1 MLTLLEERPSP
12 VKVMV
17 DGLAASAASLFLT
30 VPGWHRVIG
39 SSAEV
44 MIHEPHSAAIGTA
57 DDFREMVEILDDYA
71 AKLAEM
77 YRRVM
82 RMTPE
87 AIQTAMKRE
96 TYYRG
101 QEAVSVGLA
110 DRVGGVVKND
120 LPPKLAAS
128 ARRLER
134 LQARQPWLKLALPV
148 PTGSHP
154 FPKREAAIRRHREL
168 VGR

>member
-1 MLTLLEERPSP
+1 M
-12 VKVMV
+12 KVMV

-57 DDFREMVEILDDYA
+57 DDFREMVEVLDDYA

-82 RMTPE
+82 RTTPE
-87 AIQTAMKRE
+87 AIRSAMKRE

-101 QEAVSVGLA
+101 QEAVRVGLA
-110 DRVGGVVKND
+110 DRVGGAVKND
-120 LPPKLAAS
+120 LPPKLAA
-128 ARRLER
+128 ATRKLER
-134 LQARQPWLKLALPV
+134 FQAGRPWLKLALPV

-154 FPKREAAIRRHREL
+154 FPKREAAARRQREL
-168 VGR
+168 LGR